1 MPARRLR
8 RILQPFQQF
17 VRIEAFSGIV
27 LLAATLAALVWANSP
42 AAGLY
47 HQVLDL
53 EVVAGAGSLRL
64 AKPLHLWVND
74 GLMAVFFFLVGLEI
88 KREVIAGELATPRKA
103 ALPVAAALGGMV
115 VPALIYASCNA
126 GTAEARGWGVPMATD
141 IAFALG
147 VLTLAGPRVPFALKV
162 FLTALAIVDDIGAV
176 AVIALFYSHG
186 ISLPVLLAGVGL
198 LGLSLGANRAG
209 VRSPLAYTLIGI
221 AAWLAFLQSGVHA
234 TVAGVLL
241 AFTVPAATR
250 IDRND
255 FRDRVA
261 ESLAELGCGGSAGPG
276 LDTQEQAAVYAL
288 ERACEE
294 VQTPLQRMQH
304 ALHPW
309 VSYGIM
315 PLFALANAGVSFAGL
330 SASGHVGV
338 PLGVILGLMLGKPI
352 GITLFSWLAV
362 RLKVA
367 ELPGDVTWRQLHA
380 AGWLGGIGFT
390 MAVFIAGLAFADAAL
405 LATAKVAILC
415 ASTLAGVVGYTLV
428 RRAGR
433 ANTVTADTAVADAT
447 AP

>member
-1 MPARRLR
+1 
-8 RILQPFQQF
+8 
-17 VRIEAFSGIV
+17 
-27 LLAATLAALVWANSP
+27 
-42 AAGLY
+42 
-47 HQVLDL
+47 
-53 EVVAGAGSLRL
+53 
-64 AKPLHLWVND
+64 
-74 GLMAVFFFLVGLEI
+74 
-88 KREVIAGELATPRKA
+88 
-103 ALPVAAALGGMV
+103 
-115 VPALIYASCNA
+115 
-126 GTAEARGWGVPMATD
+126 MATD

-147 VLTLAGPRVPFALKV
+147 VLTLAGPRAPFALKV

-198 LGLSLGANRAG
+198 LGLSLAANRAG
-209 VRSPLAYTLIGI
+209 VRSPLVYTLIGI

-241 AFTVPAATR
+241 AFTVPASTR
-250 IDRND
+250 IDRGD

-261 ESLAELGCGGSAGPG
+261 ESLAELGRGGSTGPG
-276 LDTQEQAAVYAL
+276 LDTREQAAVYAL

-330 SASGHVGV
+330 DASGHAGV
-338 PLGVILGLMLGKPI
+338 PLGVILGLLLGKPI

-362 RLKVA
+362 RLRAA
-367 ELPGDVTWRQLHA
+367 ELPADVTWMQLHA

-415 ASTLAGVVGYTLV
+415 ASTLAGVVGFTLV
-428 RRAGR
+428 RRAGGSGTI
-433 ANTVTADTAVADAT
+433 AADPAEADPT